1 MVFVKI
7 KKKTNTETAMLSKLL
22 LLLFSLFLLSENAS
36 IMKRYLLQT
45 ENGKYHLALP
55 ANPNNNGK
63 ATKNTDVEAK
73 VPTVKKRD
81 KERRKC
87 EPPARCSVKKKASG
101 GDYNSGGTFK
111 R

>member
-1 MVFVKI
+1 
-7 KKKTNTETAMLSKLL
+7 MLSKLL
-22 LLLFSLFLLSENAS
+22 LLLFSLFFLLENAS
-36 IMKRYLLQT
+36 CRKRYLVQT

-63 ATKNTDVEAK
+63 ATKNTEGK
-73 VPTVKKRD
+73 VPAGKKRD
-81 KERRKC
+81 KERKKLKC
-87 EPPARCSVKKKASG
+87 EPPARCSVKKKGSS